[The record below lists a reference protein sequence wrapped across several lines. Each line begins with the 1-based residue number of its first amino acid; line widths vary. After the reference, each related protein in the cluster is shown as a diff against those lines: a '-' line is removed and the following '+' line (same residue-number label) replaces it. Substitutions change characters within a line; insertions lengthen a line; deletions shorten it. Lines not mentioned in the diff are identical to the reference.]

1 MLKLRGF
8 EKIQLQGVNM
18 DNLITQTQLAEI
30 LGVTQQYISKLMK
43 QGVFDNCKSGKKL
56 IKDCALQAYFLR
68 KQGKNSNV
76 EFEPVVTEEN
86 LEELNKLLE
95 QTETPAQYV
104 QVMKDFWA
112 AKINEFKYEVEQGKF
127 YPKEIIDKKAEKII
141 TAAKNKALALPV
153 KLAPQLVIIDDVN
166 EMQNALE
173 KTMREFLEELSRLN
187 NELV

>member
-1 MLKLRGF
+1 
-8 EKIQLQGVNM
+8 
-18 DNLITQTQLAEI
+18 
-30 LGVTQQYISKLMK
+30 
-43 QGVFDNCKSGKKL
+43 
-56 IKDCALQAYFLR
+56 
-68 KQGKNSNV
+68 
-76 EFEPVVTEEN
+76 
-86 LEELNKLLE
+86 
-95 QTETPAQYV
+95 
-104 QVMKDFWA
+104 MKDFWA

-173 KTMREFLEELSRLN
+173 KAMREFLEELSRLN